1 MIYLK
6 KGTGI
11 PKKLRELKQNGSP
24 EPEFDMD
31 EERTYLNAIIRI
43 RGGFKRKEKMS
54 ELERARLQIILI
66 YLETNKEINSAAAA
80 KLLEVEIKTASRL
93 LLKAEKLNILK
104 GTGKTKNKVY
114 KK

>member
-1 MIYLK
+1 
-6 KGTGI
+6 
-11 PKKLRELKQNGSP
+11 
-24 EPEFDMD
+24 MD

-43 RGGFKRKEKMS
+43 RDGFERKEKMSESMS
-54 ELERARLQIILI
+54 ELERARMQIILI

-80 KLLEVEIKTASRL
+80 KLLEAEIKTASRL

-114 KK
+114 FREYCK

>member
-1 MIYLK
+1 MLLN
-6 KGTGI
+6 T
-11 PKKLRELKQNGSP
+11 LELKQNGSP
-24 EPEFDMD
+24 ESEFDMD

-43 RGGFKRKEKMS
+43 RDGFERKEKMS
-54 ELERARLQIILI
+54 ELERARMQIILI

-114 KK
+114 FREYCK

>member
-6 KGTGI
+6 K
-11 PKKLRELKQNGSP
+11 REQV
-24 EPEFDMD
+24 E
-31 EERTYLNAIIRI
+31 
-43 RGGFKRKEKMS
+43 RKEKMSESMSESMS
-54 ELERARLQIILI
+54 ELERARMQIILI
-66 YLETNKEINSAAAA
+66 YLETNKEINSVAAA